1 MMDFGVFLGALI
13 ISYALCAFVVASTAG
28 DLLPKDAF
36 ETRWKRLALWAVF
49 LAAVIT
55 ANVGS

>member
-1 MMDFGVFLGALI
+1 MDFGVFFGALI
-13 ISYALCAFVVASTAG
+13 ISYALCAFVVVSTVG

-36 ETRWKRLALWAVF
+36 ETRWKRLVLWAVA

-55 ANVGS
+55 SNVGS

>member
-1 MMDFGVFLGALI
+1 MDFGVFFGALI
-13 ISYALCAFVVASTAG
+13 ISYALCAFVVVSTVG
-28 DLLPKDAF
+28 DLLPKDTF
-36 ETRWKRLALWAVF
+36 ETRWKRLALWAVA